1 MHYSREGTPKLM
13 TKPLPPDHIIAESET
28 RARLAMQHASMALL
42 RALEREHP
50 RIVAHLRTRN
60 NVRPAT

>member
-1 MHYSREGTPKLM
+1 MRYSREGTPRPM
-13 TKPLPPDHIIAESET
+13 TKPIPPDHIIAESET

-50 RIVAHLRTRN
+50 RIVAHLRALN
-60 NVRPAT
+60 HVRPAT